1 MSWEL
6 YEVWVED
13 HTGHQE
19 LIDTTKSLKEA
30 REIAINNLGEDA
42 RYVQIYREVDDGDFA
57 LIEELTK

>member
-1 MSWEL
+1 MPWEL

-19 LIDTTKSLKEA
+19 LVNTTMSLKEA
-30 REIAINNLGEDA
+30 REMAKESLGEDVTIA
-42 RYVQIYREVDDGDFA
+42 QIYQEVNDGDFA